1 MKLTKEEQKLVDLRV
16 KDLEEQ
22 NEKIHY
28 ELDCYYGY
36 VRDLLKVR
44 IKTAENERIKG
55 LLEKTFY
62 DYFGGSFNNG
72 LGFGVDSMLDY
83 KEKSH
88 DNYEY
93 ILRIIKETDAI
104 KVESIKKPF
113 GNIEADFYPMWS
125 ENSVKFYAIPCPK
138 CGKWIHKGCYQCT
151 CGETFPE
158 PETEYQILKENEDYI
173 VRKCRGGYCYEYE
186 WVEIVKDGQVFRAR
200 QGYVVDDDYYSDE
213 DDFDDDDLD
222 SVEDTGVIENKI
234 TIDLDKEEL
243 E

>member
-1 MKLTKEEQKLVDLRV
+1 MKLTKEEKNLVDLRI

-22 NEKIHY
+22 NEKIHR
-28 ELDCYYGY
+28 ELDSYYSD

-83 KEKSH
+83 EEKSH

-158 PETEYQILKENEDYI
+158 PETEYRVIENNENYI
-173 VRKCRGGYCYEYE
+173 VRECRGGYCYKDE
-186 WVEIVKDGQVFRAR
+186 WVEIVKGGQVFRAC
-200 QGYVVDDDYYSDE
+200 QGYVVDDDYYSE
-213 DDFDDDDLD
+213 DDLD
-222 SVEDTGVIENKI
+222 SIEDTRVIENK
-234 TIDLDKEEL
+234 TTVDLDKEEL